1 MKLAK
6 KRRKLRVIRPDTVI
20 ESEKSREDKS
30 RNLKIKV
37 ITIIGIVCALL
48 LAIYLFCVYRTY
60 NNYKVRKTIK
70 IETGTNSQYQ
80 AFGEFVVKYSNDG
93 ISYINGTETIWN
105 EAYEMKSPIV
115 DVCGDYLAIAD
126 KNSNTIYIFNKKGKV
141 GEVNTSYPIIKIE
154 VAQQGVVAALLEEA
168 SANYIEL
175 YDAAQ
180 KKLVSIKVTASQNGY
195 PMDIALS
202 SLSFSISNDGDKMMT
217 SYLSIKE
224 GSTENQVIFYNFS
237 NVGKDEVDRVVG
249 TFNQYGE
256 TIVPAVYFVSNED
269 AIAIGDNVL
278 TIYKMKEKPTIRK
291 EIKFDKEIQ
300 KVFYNEKYVGL
311 IFENSKGDTPYKME
325 VYSLSGEKIMSKEI
339 EMNLDHVKF
348 AGKNVLMYDDVTCEL
363 ISLKGVVK
371 FKHVFT
377 KQLDAIVPMES
388 TNTFLLMTKNKIEE
402 ISLRYSLKSPVT
414 KNKQTAEE

>member
-175 YDAAQ
+175 YD
-180 KKLVSIKVTASQNGY
+180 KEGNLIVSHKSLLSENGF
-195 PMDIALS
+195 P
-202 SLSFSISNDGDKMMT
+202 LSFSISNDGEKMMT

-348 AGKNVLMYDDVTCEL
+348 AGKNVLMYDDVTCKL

>member
-115 DVCGDYLAIAD
+115 YVCGDYLAIAD

-175 YDAAQ
+175 YD
-180 KKLVSIKVTASQNGY
+180 KEGNLIVSHKSLLSENGF
-195 PMDIALS
+195 P
-202 SLSFSISNDGDKMMT
+202 LSFSISNDGEKMMT

-402 ISLRYSLKSPVT
+402 ISLK
-414 KNKQTAEE
+414 

>member
-126 KNSNTIYIFNKKGKV
+126 KNSNTIYIFNKKGEV

-175 YDAAQ
+175 YD
-180 KKLVSIKVTASQNGY
+180 KEGNLIVSHKSLLSENGF
-195 PMDIALS
+195 P
-202 SLSFSISNDGDKMMT
+202 LSFSISNDGEKMMT

>member
-175 YDAAQ
+175 YD
-180 KKLVSIKVTASQNGY
+180 KEGNLIVSHKSLLSENGF
-195 PMDIALS
+195 P
-202 SLSFSISNDGDKMMT
+202 LSFSISNDGEKMMT

-256 TIVPAVYFVSNED
+256 TIVPAVYFVSTED
-269 AIAIGDNVL
+269 AIEIGDNVL

-311 IFENSKGDTPYKME
+311 IFENSKGDTPCKME

>member
-175 YDAAQ
+175 YD
-180 KKLVSIKVTASQNGY
+180 KEGNLIVSHKSLLSENGF
-195 PMDIALS
+195 P
-202 SLSFSISNDGDKMMT
+202 LSFSISNDGEKMMT

-388 TNTFLLMTKNKIEE
+388 TNTYLLMTKNNIEE
-402 ISLRYSLKSPVT
+402 ISLR
-414 KNKQTAEE
+414 

>member
-30 RNLKIKV
+30 RNLKIRV

-175 YDAAQ
+175 YD
-180 KKLVSIKVTASQNGY
+180 KEGNLIVSHKSLLSENGF
-195 PMDIALS
+195 P
-202 SLSFSISNDGDKMMT
+202 LSFSISNDGEKMMT

>member
-175 YDAAQ
+175 YD
-180 KKLVSIKVTASQNGY
+180 KEGNLIVSHKSLLSENGF
-195 PMDIALS
+195 P
-202 SLSFSISNDGDKMMT
+202 LSFSISNDGEKMMT

-256 TIVPAVYFVSNED
+256 TIVPTVYFVSNED

-278 TIYKMKEKPTIRK
+278 TIYKMKEKPTIKK
-291 EIKFDKEIQ
+291 EKKFNKEIQ

-311 IFENSKGDTPYKME
+311 IFENSKGDTPCKME

>member
-175 YDAAQ
+175 YD
-180 KKLVSIKVTASQNGY
+180 KEGNLIVSHKSLLSENGF
-195 PMDIALS
+195 P
-202 SLSFSISNDGDKMMT
+202 LSFSISNDGEKMMT

-278 TIYKMKEKPTIRK
+278 AIYKMKEKPTIRK

-402 ISLRYSLKSPVT
+402 ISLK
-414 KNKQTAEE
+414 

>member
-1 MKLAK
+1 
-6 KRRKLRVIRPDTVI
+6 
-20 ESEKSREDKS
+20 
-30 RNLKIKV
+30 
-37 ITIIGIVCALL
+37 
-48 LAIYLFCVYRTY
+48 
-60 NNYKVRKTIK
+60 
-70 IETGTNSQYQ
+70 
-80 AFGEFVVKYSNDG
+80 
-93 ISYINGTETIWN
+93 
-105 EAYEMKSPIV
+105 
-115 DVCGDYLAIAD
+115 
-126 KNSNTIYIFNKKGKV
+126 
-141 GEVNTSYPIIKIE
+141 
-154 VAQQGVVAALLEEA
+154 
-168 SANYIEL
+168 
-175 YDAAQ
+175 
-180 KKLVSIKVTASQNGY
+180 
-195 PMDIALS
+195 
-202 SLSFSISNDGDKMMT
+202 MT

>member
-175 YDAAQ
+175 YD
-180 KKLVSIKVTASQNGY
+180 KEGNLIVSHKSLLSENGF
-195 PMDIALS
+195 P
-202 SLSFSISNDGDKMMT
+202 LSFSISNDGEKMMT

-402 ISLRYSLKSPVT
+402 ISLRYSLKSTVT

>member
-175 YDAAQ
+175 YD
-180 KKLVSIKVTASQNGY
+180 KEGNLIVSHKSLLSENGF
-195 PMDIALS
+195 P
-202 SLSFSISNDGDKMMT
+202 LSFSISNDGEKMMT

-311 IFENSKGDTPYKME
+311 IFENSKGDTPYKMG

>member
-175 YDAAQ
+175 YD
-180 KKLVSIKVTASQNGY
+180 KEGNLIVSHKSLLNENGF
-195 PMDIALS
+195 P
-202 SLSFSISNDGDKMMT
+202 LSFSISNDGEKMMT

-402 ISLRYSLKSPVT
+402 ISLK
-414 KNKQTAEE
+414 

>member
-175 YDAAQ
+175 YD
-180 KKLVSIKVTASQNGY
+180 KEGNLIVSHKSLLSENGF
-195 PMDIALS
+195 P
-202 SLSFSISNDGDKMMT
+202 LSFSISNDGEKMMT

-249 TFNQYGE
+249 KFNQYGE

>member
-175 YDAAQ
+175 YD
-180 KKLVSIKVTASQNGY
+180 KEGNLIVSHKSLLSENGF
-195 PMDIALS
+195 P
-202 SLSFSISNDGDKMMT
+202 LSFSISNDGEKMMT

-339 EMNLDHVKF
+339 EMNLDHIKF

>member
-141 GEVNTSYPIIKIE
+141 GEVNTSYHIIKIE

-175 YDAAQ
+175 YD
-180 KKLVSIKVTASQNGY
+180 KEGNLIVSHKSLLSENGF
-195 PMDIALS
+195 P
-202 SLSFSISNDGDKMMT
+202 LSFSISNDGEKMMT

>member
-175 YDAAQ
+175 YD
-180 KKLVSIKVTASQNGY
+180 KEGNLIVSHKSLLSENGF
-195 PMDIALS
+195 P
-202 SLSFSISNDGDKMMT
+202 LSFSISNDGEKMMT

-278 TIYKMKEKPTIRK
+278 TIYKMKEKPTNRK

>member
-175 YDAAQ
+175 YD
-180 KKLVSIKVTASQNGY
+180 KEGNLIVSHKSLLSENGF
-195 PMDIALS
+195 P
-202 SLSFSISNDGDKMMT
+202 LSFSISNDGEKMMT

-348 AGKNVLMYDDVTCEL
+348 AGKNVLMYDNVTCEL

>member
-175 YDAAQ
+175 YD
-180 KKLVSIKVTASQNGY
+180 KEGNLIVSHKSLLSENGF
-195 PMDIALS
+195 P
-202 SLSFSISNDGDKMMT
+202 LSFSISNDGEKMMT

-414 KNKQTAEE
+414 KNI

>member
-20 ESEKSREDKS
+20 ESEKLREDKS

-175 YDAAQ
+175 YD
-180 KKLVSIKVTASQNGY
+180 KEGNLIVSHKSLLSENGF
-195 PMDIALS
+195 P
-202 SLSFSISNDGDKMMT
+202 LSFSISNDGEKMMT

>member
-175 YDAAQ
+175 YD
-180 KKLVSIKVTASQNGY
+180 KEGNLIVSHKSLLSENGF
-195 PMDIALS
+195 P
-202 SLSFSISNDGDKMMT
+202 LSFSISNDGEKMMT

-363 ISLKGVVK
+363 IALKGVVK

>member
-175 YDAAQ
+175 YD
-180 KKLVSIKVTASQNGY
+180 KEGNLIVSHKSLLSENGF
-195 PMDIALS
+195 P
-202 SLSFSISNDGDKMMT
+202 LSFSISNDGEKMMT

-249 TFNQYGE
+249 TFNQYEE

-311 IFENSKGDTPYKME
+311 IFDNSKGDTPYKME

-402 ISLRYSLKSPVT
+402 ISLK
-414 KNKQTAEE
+414 

>member
-6 KRRKLRVIRPDTVI
+6 KRRKLRVFRPDTVI

-175 YDAAQ
+175 YD
-180 KKLVSIKVTASQNGY
+180 KEGNLIVSHKSLLSENGF
-195 PMDIALS
+195 P
-202 SLSFSISNDGDKMMT
+202 LSFSISNDGEKMMT

-363 ISLKGVVK
+363 ISLKGVAK

-402 ISLRYSLKSPVT
+402 ISLK
-414 KNKQTAEE
+414 

>member
-115 DVCGDYLAIAD
+115 DGCGDYLAIAD

-175 YDAAQ
+175 YD
-180 KKLVSIKVTASQNGY
+180 KEGNLIVSHKSLLSENGF
-195 PMDIALS
+195 P
-202 SLSFSISNDGDKMMT
+202 LSFSISNDGEKMMT

>member
-175 YDAAQ
+175 YD
-180 KKLVSIKVTASQNGY
+180 KEGNLIVSHKSLLSENGF
-195 PMDIALS
+195 P
-202 SLSFSISNDGDKMMT
+202 LSFSISNDGEKMMT

-311 IFENSKGDTPYKME
+311 IFENSKGDTPCKME

-348 AGKNVLMYDDVTCEL
+348 AEKNVLMYDDVTCEL

>member
-175 YDAAQ
+175 YD
-180 KKLVSIKVTASQNGY
+180 KEGNLIVSHKSLLSENGF
-195 PMDIALS
+195 P
-202 SLSFSISNDGDKMMT
+202 LSFSISNDGEKMMT

-402 ISLRYSLKSPVT
+402 ISLRYRLKSPVT

>member
-37 ITIIGIVCALL
+37 ITIIGIICALL
-48 LAIYLFCVYRTY
+48 LAVYLFCVYRTY

-175 YDAAQ
+175 YD
-180 KKLVSIKVTASQNGY
+180 KEGNLIVSHKSLLSENGF
-195 PMDIALS
+195 P
-202 SLSFSISNDGDKMMT
+202 LSFSISNDGEKMMT
-217 SYLSIKE
+217 SYLSINE

-269 AIAIGDNVL
+269 ALAIGDNVL

-300 KVFYNEKYVGL
+300 KVFYNEKYVGI

-371 FKHVFT
+371 FKDVFT

-402 ISLRYSLKSPVT
+402 ISLK
-414 KNKQTAEE
+414 

>member
-30 RNLKIKV
+30 RNL
-37 ITIIGIVCALL
+37 IIGIVCALL

-175 YDAAQ
+175 YD
-180 KKLVSIKVTASQNGY
+180 KEGNLIVSHKSLLSENGF
-195 PMDIALS
+195 P
-202 SLSFSISNDGDKMMT
+202 LSFSISNDGEKMMT

>member
-175 YDAAQ
+175 YD
-180 KKLVSIKVTASQNGY
+180 KEGNLIVSHKSLLSENGF
-195 PMDIALS
+195 P
-202 SLSFSISNDGDKMMT
+202 LSFSISNDGEKMMT

-311 IFENSKGDTPYKME
+311 IFENSKGDTQYKME

>member
-175 YDAAQ
+175 YD
-180 KKLVSIKVTASQNGY
+180 KEGNLIVSHKSLLSENGF
-195 PMDIALS
+195 P
-202 SLSFSISNDGDKMMT
+202 LSFSISNDGEKMMT

-300 KVFYNEKYVGL
+300 KVFYNEKYVVL

-414 KNKQTAEE
+414 KNKHTAEE